1 MLVDI
6 VIISKNIYD
15 EIIEK
20 ELEQLEMKLKK
31 YIQKNFTI
39 TDLL

>member
-6 VIISKNIYD
+6 VAISKNIYD

-20 ELEQLEMKLKK
+20 ELEQLETKLKV
-31 YIQKNFTI
+31 YIQKN
-39 TDLL
+39 LQ

>member
-20 ELEQLEMKLKK
+20 ELEQLETKLKV
-31 YIQKNFTI
+31 
-39 TDLL
+39 